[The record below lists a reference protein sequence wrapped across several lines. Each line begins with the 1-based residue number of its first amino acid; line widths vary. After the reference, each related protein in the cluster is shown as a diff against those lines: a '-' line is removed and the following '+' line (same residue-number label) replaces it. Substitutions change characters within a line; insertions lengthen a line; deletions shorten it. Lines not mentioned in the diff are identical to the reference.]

1 MNSGHYSTPTA
12 VPAWVTT
19 ALDRLARVSHLATLR
34 HVPWCFN
41 HAAVSH
47 LSPPDRHRWARHGK
61 CHQSLTLEHP
71 LLSDRH
77 HAISNSRATAQGTYK
92 LSTPSA
98 PLCNCALN
106 TPTCASN
113 YSPEPLNCSVP
124 PNQFS
129 AAVNKL
135 SPWPVHSRSNLVLC
149 SLVSAPLHAPD
160 ASWPDRLG

>member
-1 MNSGHYSTPTA
+1 MDSDHYSTPAA
-12 VPAWVTT
+12 VPAWVTA
-19 ALDRLARVSHLATLR
+19 ALDWLAGVSHPTTLC
-34 HVPWCFN
+34 HVPRCFN
-41 HAAVSH
+41 HAALSH
-47 LSPPDRHRWARHGK
+47 LNPFGDHRWACHGK
-61 CHQSLTLEHP
+61 CHQSLAPVHP

-77 HAISNSRATAQGTYK
+77 RASSNSRATAQGSYK
-92 LSTPSA
+92 LSTPLA

-113 YSPEPLNCSVP
+113 YSPEPPNCSVP

-129 AAVNKL
+129 VAMNKL
-135 SPWPVHSRSNLVLC
+135 SPWPVHSSSDLVLC